1 MALDITPKMSGTT
14 LTLELSGKLSALEA
28 KEFDAAFEKAATG
41 MKEALLDFSAVDY
54 ISSAGLRSLFLA
66 KKKMTRQGG
75 DLKVLYPAPEVME
88 VFRATRYDNIVTIVQ
103 YEDATAPIFY
113 PLRPV
118 QRMMVDTHFQKAEST
133 MMNTGALLQ
142 LEDSIDMERLA
153 EAMNHLLASYDIFRM
168 RLVFHPET
176 GDVCQ
181 RFDGEVGKVY
191 VESLSDEAF
200 EQRKQEIKQPY
211 ELIDHPLYRIYLI
224 KTSTSQYLYADFY
237 HVMLDGAAIVV
248 IFWRELEKRY
258 VSGAKSRRQP
268 PSYAAYIME
277 EAGIPKEELSEG
289 HSYWRNEL
297 RGFDEKKHL
306 PPVDVTNVKAW
317 TKNEIDIPM
326 QVDIHADFFRG
337 ADFSE
342 NTFFLAASMLAM
354 AKIAGVRESVMS
366 WVHNGRTNLS
376 EMRLLGLMLDQF
388 PIRWDFTEP
397 LSSKQFL
404 LGLEERVNRSVEYRK
419 SLDIVYNEGLEENC
433 ATFILQ
439 KGSMGRRGSMKFGNT
454 MATIVEMPTNE
465 ISAAE
470 NTLDIEMNAHDD
482 GTYSLVLNYDAS
494 RYSEDNMRRL
504 AAAVEG
510 MIRALM
516 DDNCIV
522 TDLLAK

>member
-1 MALDITPKMSGTT
+1 
-14 LTLELSGKLSALEA
+14 
-28 KEFDAAFEKAATG
+28 
-41 MKEALLDFSAVDY
+41 
-54 ISSAGLRSLFLA
+54 
-66 KKKMTRQGG
+66 
-75 DLKVLYPAPEVME
+75 
-88 VFRATRYDNIVTIVQ
+88 
-103 YEDATAPIFY
+103 
-113 PLRPV
+113 
-118 QRMMVDTHFQKAEST
+118 
-133 MMNTGALLQ
+133 
-142 LEDSIDMERLA
+142 
-153 EAMNHLLASYDIFRM
+153 
-168 RLVFHPET
+168 
-176 GDVCQ
+176 
-181 RFDGEVGKVY
+181 
-191 VESLSDEAF
+191 
-200 EQRKQEIKQPY
+200 
-211 ELIDHPLYRIYLI
+211 
-224 KTSTSQYLYADFY
+224 
-237 HVMLDGAAIVV
+237 
-248 IFWRELEKRY
+248 
-258 VSGAKSRRQP
+258 
-268 PSYAAYIME
+268 ME

-419 SLDIVYNEGLEENC
+419 SLDIVYNEGLEEDC

-510 MIRALM
+510 MIQALM